1 MMKWP
6 RRDPVNGTLPLTM
19 DRNTFL
25 KARSDARWQGIKI
38 GFGWAVILGAAGL
51 LWRWLR

>member
-1 MMKWP
+1 
-6 RRDPVNGTLPLTM
+6 M